1 MQKKVVKV
9 EFASIDDIKS
19 RAKALQKDLN
29 NLLSVGR
36 EANQLKNKATKM
48 ISQITDTINAQ
59 QKDINNIEKQMRSI
73 GLPLDVLRYYNDQVG
88 EVLQEAKRIDKMI
101 KS

>member
-1 MQKKVVKV
+1 MQKKVIRTNL
-9 EFASIDDIKS
+9 ASIDDIKS

-36 EANQLKNKATKM
+36 EANQLKNQADKM

-73 GLPLDVLRYYNDQVG
+73 GLPLDILRYYNDQIG

-101 KS
+101 KR